1 MLSCLLLF
9 SLQDFLADLGVFCL
23 PTERLEG
30 DLLTAEMV
38 RLARSLVF
46 LWRKVLVLVSS
57 WLSSDRSSVSVSLEP
72 LWSK

>member
-1 MLSCLLLF
+1 M
-9 SLQDFLADLGVFCL
+9 FCL
-23 PTERLEG
+23 PTETLEG

>member
-1 MLSCLLLF
+1 MTVTLRDPPLPTLLSCLLLF

-23 PTERLEG
+23 PTETLEG

-46 LWRKVLVLVSS
+46 L
-57 WLSSDRSSVSVSLEP
+57 
-72 LWSK
+72 